1 MKLSIITIN
10 FNNAEGLRKTMKSVV
25 DQTNQEYEYIVIDGG
40 SSDTSKEVI
49 MQYQEHIS
57 YWCSEKDTGIYNA
70 MNKGLSKAT
79 GEYLLFLNSGDYLH
93 DSLVLEDMLQLL
105 FKEDIIY
112 GDLLFMDSAGKGEV
126 FKYPNVLNIDYFLE
140 RSLGHPASF
149 IRRSLFQDSL
159 YSESF
164 KIVSDWEFFVKKIVL
179 EAVSYKHVERTIS
192 VFDTSGV
199 SSQSLNLCNKERE
212 QVLLHFF
219 PGMLLDSLQS
229 AAYIRKQPLYELFCE
244 LSATR
249 RFQYRVKPF
258 IAFLLKVNQLFSKK
272 KERNTHFL

>member
-1 MKLSIITIN
+1 MILWFWKICC
-10 FNNAEGLRKTMKSVV
+10 
-25 DQTNQEYEYIVIDGG
+25 
-40 SSDTSKEVI
+40 
-49 MQYQEHIS
+49 S
-57 YWCSEKDTGIYNA
+57 Y
-70 MNKGLSKAT
+70 
-79 GEYLLFLNSGDYLH
+79 
-93 DSLVLEDMLQLL
+93 L

-149 IRRSLFQDSL
+149 IKRSLFQDSL

-272 KERNTHFL
+272 KERNAHFL